1 MNRSDE
7 EQKIYLQGQV
17 DLMRQL
23 AAKSLNIAGQS
34 RTSTST
40 RYNPF
45 VEFVAYCTEVSK
57 SICAEAKELKCKG
70 AIKDEE

>member
-23 AAKSLNIAGQS
+23 VVEFLNIAVQS
-34 RTSTST
+34 RTSTL
-40 RYNPF
+40 YNPF
-45 VEFVAYCTEVSK
+45 VKFVAYCTEVSK